1 MCCTNKKRII
11 MKLSAVIISVCMLC
25 GLSAIVAY
33 SWPAAPQKRALA
45 QQEAAGL
52 IKEWMIRS
60 KEAFEVDSDRYPDLL
75 RQAEEMASTNSDP
88 TTTALLHSMIAEMY
102 KQYYEQHRWRIDQ
115 RTPLIGYVP
124 ADVRE
129 WSRNLFEE
137 KITAEL
143 NASLQPAEILQ
154 ATPTRA
160 YQALLTKGADSPTL
174 RPTLFEF
181 LAYRALEI
189 QPSTAIYQ
197 ALIAFQNQQHHT
209 QAALLTE
216 LDQLRFLREKGECTL
231 AEQQAALET
240 CYREQKSLPH
250 AAEIVIALYEVLR
263 EQTYRLAPE
272 AQDSLRGE
280 QVRLCREGIECYAD
294 YPRTAILRNYLAELE
309 QSTLQVTADPT
320 AYPGKEMAL
329 RLTYK
334 HINQLTVRLYES
346 KRTPAEVAAQSYSSA
361 TDNRTLGRLVQTE
374 TVDLRCPN
382 SYTQLDTLL
391 RIRIATPG
399 LYECKVTAQGG
410 LTTTLPIHVSRL
422 IAHHRDLPTKQREV
436 WVTDWETG
444 KPVPHAE
451 VVYYGG
457 KRQQLQRKG
466 SITTDAQGLA
476 LLPADQ
482 NLLAVQA
489 TLPNDTHG
497 RIVPFYPIYTARS
510 AEKATTRLTL
520 FTDRG
525 LYRPGQTLYFKGIAY
540 SDHWENAHTIEGEE
554 IPVMLYDANRQEI
567 AKQRFTTNGYGSFHG
582 SFTLPQQGL
591 SGTYQLVAGNSTY
604 TFRVEEYKRPTF
616 QADIQPLQEE
626 VAFGDTVTLTGQAK
640 SFAGVVLPEGQVT
653 WRILRHPFWG
663 WRGIGGERQV
673 AEGKTNLNAEGLFQM
688 RFCPTQQPQT
698 PAWSSF
704 ERYELQ
710 ATVTDSKGESQEAT
724 YTFSVGESSLVLLP
738 QLAEQIEKE
747 QAKISIAIRTLNGE
761 SYAGSGRYQLKAL
774 QVVDP
779 TAETITFQEG
789 ETVLSGSFTSDQ
801 PLEAALLAKLPSG
814 RYRLCAE
821 TADRQGRISRSQND
835 FTLYSRTDKCPPY
848 FQHTWLLKHKTAC
861 APGEEAELIFGTS
874 DAPAYLLYEWF
885 QANQRI
891 HQELIKLNRENR
903 TFRIP
908 FKEEYKEG
916 LIVSFTLVHNGKLY
930 VEQVPITRRLPNR
943 QLTVKPITFR
953 DHLQPG
959 SQEHWRFRLTNA
971 DSLTVE
977 AEALASLYDAS
988 LDQLLPFAWSQLP
1001 LQTPQVK
1008 APRFTTTV
1016 HRHSD
1021 YTQQAIHY
1029 AEVPTYAYDALN
1041 WFGLLEAT
1049 WAGSARNRLYSLGS
1063 ARMMK
1068 SAAAA
1073 PQMADGLM
1081 VAEEMAVVEDQ
1092 AEADIEPV
1100 ETARTLRTDFSETAF
1115 FYPALQTDSIG
1126 DLWIDFTLP
1135 DSHTTWRFQLFSH
1148 TKTLQQGLF
1157 TQEIVSSKQLM
1168 VTPNLPRFVRKG
1180 DQVTISAQI
1189 ANQSNASIEG
1199 RASIELFDP
1208 ATNQPVICL
1217 SKGQHPFQL
1226 QPDSVQT
1233 VVWHFTVPGFT
1244 NLLGVRIVADSET
1257 AADGEQHILPI
1268 LCDQLLLTESQ
1279 PIYLWSNG
1287 EQQMPIPSFRKG
1299 QTPYRLT
1306 LELTANPIW
1315 YAVQA
1320 LSTVEATES
1329 ANCLDQLASYYTHTL
1344 ATQLAQSHPK
1354 IRQVITQ
1361 WQAEGGNV
1369 ETLHAAL
1376 SRNEELK
1383 NILLEET
1390 PWVMEAQDEAQ
1401 RKQRLS
1407 LLFDLNQANNQ
1418 RQLAMRQLQKLQ
1430 NEEGGFSWFEGF
1442 PASREI
1448 TVAVLEFLA
1457 QLTQLNAVEY
1467 GQAERAMII
1476 NALRYLD
1483 QQIEKDYEWLRQ
1495 HNPQW
1500 VKALPTP
1507 EQVDYLYVHSH
1518 YRDIPEMGNALEAA
1532 KFFTRQAFANWKK
1545 YSLLHKAEIALLA
1558 HRNGDRS
1565 RTTELL
1571 AWLKKTA
1578 SSSPEKGMYWANN
1591 RRETMGFVSPIWTH
1605 CRLMELFHT
1614 VEPDTQRMNQL
1625 KQWLLNQKR
1634 VQDWESTP
1642 ATLNAVHMLLL
1653 TGSDWLDTTNRCVA
1667 TWGDKQYDT
1676 AEGETATGYLKAN
1689 LPIGTA
1695 QQTPSTLTL
1704 RKEGEAPAWGALYTQ
1719 YLQSMD
1725 QVEAQGQGLQVE
1737 RKLFVESLEEG
1748 TRQIRPLTEEQPL
1761 QVGDKVIVRLVIR
1774 SEQDYQYVCLK
1785 DTRAGCMEPTQ
1796 ARSGYVWREGIGY
1809 YHVAK
1814 DASEQFFFEQLPKG
1828 TYVVEYSAY
1837 INRSGEYAAGVSTLQ
1852 CLYAPEFV
1860 AHSAGQRIKVK

>member
-1 MCCTNKKRII
+1 
-11 MKLSAVIISVCMLC
+11 MKLSAVIISVCILC

-33 SWPAAPQKRALA
+33 SWPSVPRKQAME
-45 QQEAAGL
+45 QQEAAKL
-52 IKEWMIRS
+52 IKAWMTRS
-60 KEAFEVDSDRYPDLL
+60 KEALEVDTDRYPDLL
-75 RQAEEMASTNSDP
+75 KQAEEMAATNNDP
-88 TTTALLHSMIAEMY
+88 ATTALLHSMIAEMY
-102 KQYYEQHRWRIDQ
+102 QHYYNQQRWRIDQ
-115 RTPLIGYVP
+115 RTPLTGYVP

-143 NASLQPAEILQ
+143 NASLQPADSLQ

-160 YQALLTKGADSPTL
+160 YQTLLTKGADSPTL

-189 QPSTAIYQ
+189 QPSTAVYQ
-197 ALIAFQNQQHHT
+197 ALIAFQNQQQHT

-216 LDQLRFLREKGECTL
+216 LDQLRFLREKGECTV
-231 AEQQAALET
+231 AEQQAALEAL
-240 CYREQKSLPH
+240 YREQKSLPQ
-250 AAEIVIALYEVLR
+250 AAEIVIALYEVLQ
-263 EQTYRLAPE
+263 EQTYRLALE
-272 AQDSLRGE
+272 AQDSLRSE
-280 QVRLCREGIECYAD
+280 QVRLCREGIERYAD
-294 YPRTAILRNYLAELE
+294 YPRTALLRNYLAELE
-309 QSTLQVTADPT
+309 RSILQVTTDPT
-320 AYPGKEMAL
+320 VYPGGEATL
-329 RLTYK
+329 RLQYK
-334 HINQLTVRLYES
+334 HLSQITVRLYES
-346 KRTPAEVAAQSYSSA
+346 KRSPVDVAAQNQT
-361 TDNRTLGRLVQTE
+361 TDNHILGRLVQCE
-374 TVDLRCPN
+374 TFDLNCPN

-391 RIRIATPG
+391 RIRIAEPG
-399 LYECKVTAQGG
+399 LYECRVNAQGG
-410 LTTTLPIHVSRL
+410 LTTALLIHVSRL
-422 IAHHRDLPTKQREV
+422 IAHHRDLPNKQREV

-457 KRQQLQRKG
+457 KRNQLQRKG
-466 SITTDAQGLA
+466 SLTTDAQGLA
-476 LLPADQ
+476 QLPTDQ
-482 NLLAVQA
+482 NLLAIQA
-489 TLPNDTHG
+489 ILPNDTKG
-497 RIVPFYPIYTARS
+497 RIVPLYPIYTSRTV
-510 AEKATTRLTL
+510 EKETSRLSL

-540 SDHWENAHTIEGEE
+540 TDHWENAHTIEGKEVSV
-554 IPVMLYDANRQEI
+554 ILYDANHQEV
-567 AKQRFTTNGYGSFHG
+567 AKQRFTTNSYGSFHG

-591 SGTYQLVAGNSTY
+591 SGTYQLVAGNNTY
-604 TFRVEEYKRPTF
+604 SFRVEEYKRPTF
-616 QADIQPLQEE
+616 HADIQPLQEE
-626 VAFGDTVTLTGQAK
+626 VAFGDTVTLTGQAQ
-640 SFAGVVLPEGQVT
+640 SFAGVRLTEGQVT
-653 WRILRHPFWG
+653 WRILRRPFWG
-663 WRGIGGERQV
+663 WRGTEGESQV
-673 AEGKTNLNAEGLFQM
+673 AEGTTSLNAEGLFQM
-688 RFCPTQQPQT
+688 RFCPTKRQQT
-698 PAWSSF
+698 PVWNSF

-710 ATVTDSKGESQEAT
+710 ATVTDSKGESQETT
-724 YTFSVGESSLVLLP
+724 YAFSVGESSLVLLP
-738 QLAEQIEKE
+738 QLTEQMEKE

-761 SYAGSGRYQLKAL
+761 SYAGTGRYQLKAL

-789 ETVLSGSFTSDQ
+789 ETVLSGTFTGDQ
-801 PLEAALLAKLPSG
+801 PLEAALLAKQPSG

-821 TADRQGRISRSQND
+821 TTDRQGRISRTQSD

-848 FQHTWLLKHKTAC
+848 FLHTWLLKTKTEC
-861 APGEEAELIFGTS
+861 LPGENAELVFGTS
-874 DAPAYLLYEWF
+874 DAPSYILYEWF
-885 QANQRI
+885 QADQRI
-891 HQELIKLNRENR
+891 HQELIKLNQENR

-908 FKEEYKEG
+908 FKADYGEG
-916 LIVSFTLVHNGKLY
+916 LMVSFTLVHEGKLY
-930 VEQVPITRRLPNR
+930 VEQVPITRRMPNR
-943 QLTVKPITFR
+943 KLTVKPITFR
-953 DHLQPG
+953 DRLRPG
-959 SQEHWRFRLTNA
+959 SQEHWRFRLTDT

-988 LDQLLPFAWSQLP
+988 LDRLSPFAWSQLP

-1008 APRFTTTV
+1008 APRFTTTAY
-1016 HRHSD
+1016 RYSD
-1021 YTQQAIHY
+1021 YSQQEIRY
-1029 AEVPTYAYDALN
+1029 AKVPTYTYDALN
-1041 WFGLLEAT
+1041 WFGLLEAS
-1049 WAGSARNRLYSLGS
+1049 WSGARNGLYGLGN

-1073 PQMADGLM
+1073 PQMDGLM
-1081 VAEEMAVVEDQ
+1081 VTEEAEAVVEDL
-1092 AEADIEPV
+1092 AEADE
-1100 ETARTLRTDFSETAF
+1100 ETAETTRSLRTDFAETAF
-1115 FYPALQTDSIG
+1115 FYPALQTDFLG

-1135 DSHTTWRFQLFSH
+1135 DSHTTWKFQLLSH
-1148 TKTLQQGLF
+1148 TKTLQQQLF
-1157 TQEIVSSKQLM
+1157 TQEIVSSKPLM

-1180 DQVTISAQI
+1180 DQVTLSAQI
-1189 ANQSNASIEG
+1189 ANQTDAPIEG

-1208 ATNQPVICL
+1208 ATDQPVICL
-1217 SKGQHPFQL
+1217 SKVQHPFQL
-1226 QPDSVQT
+1226 EPDHTQT
-1233 VVWHFTVPGFT
+1233 VSWHFTVPSAT
-1244 NLLGVRIVADSET
+1244 NLLGVRIVADSEIAT
-1257 AADGEQHILPI
+1257 DGEQHILPI
-1268 LCDQLLLTESQ
+1268 LSDQLLLTESQ
-1279 PIYLWSNG
+1279 SFYLLGNG
-1287 EQQMPIPSFRKG
+1287 EKQISAPGFRKG

-1306 LELTANPIW
+1306 LELIANPIW

-1320 LSTVEATES
+1320 LSTMDVTES
-1329 ANCLDQLASYYTHTL
+1329 ANCLDHLASYYTYTL

-1354 IRQVITQ
+1354 IRQIITQ

-1369 ETLHAAL
+1369 ETLQAAL

-1383 NILLEET
+1383 NMLLEET
-1390 PWVMEAQDEAQ
+1390 PWVMEAQDETV
-1401 RKQRLS
+1401 RKQQLS
-1407 LLFDLNQANNQ
+1407 LLFDLNRANNQ
-1418 RQLAMRQLQKLQ
+1418 RQLAMRQLQQLQ

-1467 GQAERAMII
+1467 NQAEREMII
-1476 NALRYLD
+1476 RALRYLD
-1483 QQIEKDYEWLRQ
+1483 QQIEQDYEWLRQ

-1500 VKALPTP
+1500 SKALPTTR
-1507 EQVDYLYVHSH
+1507 QIDYLYVRSL
-1518 YRDIPEMGNALEAA
+1518 YRDVPEMGNALEAV
-1532 KFFTRQAFANWKK
+1532 KFFTRQAFTNWKK
-1545 YSLLHKAEIALLA
+1545 YGLLHKAEIALLA
-1558 HRNGDRS
+1558 HRNGETT

-1571 AWLKKTA
+1571 VWLKKTA
-1578 SSSPEKGMYWANN
+1578 SISEEKGMYWANN

-1614 VEPDTQRMNQL
+1614 VEPSTQRMNQL

-1676 AEGETATGYLKAN
+1676 AEGETATGYLKVN
-1689 LPIGTA
+1689 LPIGTT
-1695 QQTPSTLTL
+1695 QPTPSTLTL

-1737 RKLFVESLEEG
+1737 RKLFVETLEEG

-1774 SEQDYQYVCLK
+1774 SDQDYQYVCLK

-1814 DASEQFFFEQLPKG
+1814 DASEQFFFERLPKG

-1837 INRSGEYAAGVSTLQ
+1837 ITRPGEYAAGVSTLQ

>member
-1 MCCTNKKRII
+1 

-33 SWPAAPQKRALA
+33 SWPSAPQKQTLA
-45 QQEAAGL
+45 QQKTAEL

-60 KEAFEVDSDRYPDLL
+60 KEALEVDTDRYPDLL
-75 RQAEEMASTNSDP
+75 KQAEEMAATNSDP
-88 TTTALLHSMIAEMY
+88 ATTALLHSMIAEMY
-102 KQYYEQHRWRIDQ
+102 QHYYDQQRWRIDQ
-115 RTPLIGYVP
+115 RTPLTGYVP

-143 NASLQPAEILQ
+143 NASLQPADSLQ
-154 ATPTRA
+154 VTPTRA
-160 YQALLTKGADSPTL
+160 YQTLLTKGADSPTL

-189 QPSTAIYQ
+189 QPSTAVYQ
-197 ALIAFQNQQHHT
+197 ALIAFQNQQQHT

-216 LDQLRFLREKGECTL
+216 LDQLRFLREKGECTV
-231 AEQQAALET
+231 AEQQAALEAL
-240 CYREQKSLPH
+240 YREQKSLPQ

-280 QVRLCREGIECYAD
+280 QVRLCREGIERYAD

-309 QSTLQVTADPT
+309 QSTLQMTADPT
-320 AYPGKEMAL
+320 TYPGKETAL

-346 KRTPAEVAAQSYSSA
+346 KRTPVEVAAQNQT
-361 TDNRTLGRLVQTE
+361 TDNHILGRLVQCE
-374 TVDLRCPN
+374 TFDLNCPN

-391 RIRIATPG
+391 RIRIAEPG
-399 LYECKVTAQGG
+399 LYECRVNAQGG
-410 LTTTLPIHVSRL
+410 LTTALPIHVSRL
-422 IAHHRDLPTKQREV
+422 IAHHRDLPNKQREV
-436 WVTDWETG
+436 WVTDWKTG
-444 KPVPHAE
+444 KPVSHAE
-451 VVYYGG
+451 IVYYGG
-457 KRQQLQRKG
+457 KRNQLQRKG
-466 SITTDAQGLA
+466 SLTTDAQGLA
-476 LLPADQ
+476 QLPTDQ
-482 NLLAVQA
+482 NLLAIQA
-489 TLPNDTHG
+489 ILPNDTKG
-497 RIVPFYPIYTARS
+497 RIIPLYPIYTSRTVKKETS
-510 AEKATTRLTL
+510 RLSL

-540 SDHWENAHTIEGEE
+540 TDHWENAHTIEGKEVSV
-554 IPVMLYDANRQEI
+554 ILYDANHQEV
-567 AKQRFTTNGYGSFHG
+567 AKQRFTTNSYGSFHG

-591 SGTYQLVAGNSTY
+591 SGTYQLVAGYNTY
-604 TFRVEEYKRPTF
+604 SFRVEEYKRPTF
-616 QADIQPLQEE
+616 HADIQPLQEE
-626 VAFGDTVTLTGQAK
+626 VAFGDTVTLTGQAQ
-640 SFAGVVLPEGQVT
+640 SFAGVRLIEGQVT
-653 WRILRHPFWG
+653 WRILRRPFWG
-663 WRGIGGERQV
+663 WRGMGGERQV
-673 AEGKTNLNAEGLFQM
+673 AEGKTNLNAEGLFHM
-688 RFCPTQQPQT
+688 RFCPTQRTQA
-698 PAWSSF
+698 PAWSNY

-710 ATVTDSKGESQEAT
+710 ATVTDSKGESQETT
-724 YTFSVGESSLVLLP
+724 YAFSVGESSLVLLP
-738 QLAEQIEKE
+738 QLTEQMEKE

-761 SYAGSGRYQLKAL
+761 SYAGTGRYQLKAL

-789 ETVLSGSFTSDQ
+789 ETVLSGTFTGDQ
-801 PLEAALLAKLPSG
+801 PLEAALLAKQPSG

-821 TADRQGRISRSQND
+821 TADRQGRISRTQSD

-848 FQHTWLLKHKTAC
+848 FQHTWLLKTQTEC
-861 APGEEAELIFGTS
+861 LPGEEAELVFGTS
-874 DAPAYLLYEWF
+874 DAPTYILYEWF
-885 QANQRI
+885 QADQRI
-891 HQELIKLNRENR
+891 HQELIKLNQENR

-908 FKEEYKEG
+908 FKADYGEG
-916 LIVSFTLVHNGKLY
+916 LMVSFTLVHEGKLY
-930 VEQVPITRRLPNR
+930 AEQVPITRRMPNR
-943 QLTVKPITFR
+943 KLTVKPITFR
-953 DHLQPG
+953 DRLRPG
-959 SQEHWRFRLTNA
+959 SQEHWRFRLTDA
-971 DSLTVE
+971 DSLTIE

-988 LDQLLPFAWSQLP
+988 LDRLSPFAWSQLP

-1008 APRFTTTV
+1008 APRFTITTY
-1016 HRHSD
+1016 RYSD
-1021 YTQQAIHY
+1021 YSQQEIRY
-1029 AEVPTYAYDALN
+1029 AKVPTYTYDALN
-1041 WFGLLEAT
+1041 WFGLLEAS
-1049 WAGSARNRLYSLGS
+1049 WSRARNGLYGLGN

-1073 PQMADGLM
+1073 PQMDGLM
-1081 VAEEMAVVEDQ
+1081 VTEEAEAVVEDL
-1092 AEADIEPV
+1092 AEADIETV
-1100 ETARTLRTDFSETAF
+1100 ETARTLRTDFAETAF

-1135 DSHTTWRFQLFSH
+1135 DSHTTWKFQLFSH

-1157 TQEIVSSKQLM
+1157 TQEIVSNKPLM
-1168 VTPNLPRFVRKG
+1168 MTPNLPRFVRKG

-1189 ANQSNASIEG
+1189 TNQSNDPIEG
-1199 RASIELFDP
+1199 RAAIELFDP
-1208 ATNQPVICL
+1208 ATDQPVICL

-1226 QPDSVQT
+1226 EPDHTQT
-1233 VVWHFTVPGFT
+1233 VSWHFTVPSAT
-1244 NLLGVRIVADSET
+1244 NLLGVRIVADSEIAT
-1257 AADGEQHILPI
+1257 DGEQHILPI
-1268 LCDQLLLTESQ
+1268 LSDQLLLTESQ
-1279 PIYLWSNG
+1279 PIYLLSSG

-1320 LSTVEATES
+1320 LSTVEVTES

-1344 ATQLAQSHPK
+1344 ATQLAQSHPR

-1390 PWVMEAQDEAQ
+1390 PWVMEAQDESE

-1407 LLFDLNQANNQ
+1407 LLFDLNRANNQ
-1418 RQLAMRQLQKLQ
+1418 RQMAMRQLRKLQ

-1467 GQAERAMII
+1467 NQAEREMII
-1476 NALRYLD
+1476 KALSYLD

-1500 VKALPTP
+1500 AKALPTSG
-1507 EQVDYLYVHSH
+1507 QVDYLYVRSH
-1518 YRDIPEMGNALEAA
+1518 YRDIPEMGNALEAN
-1532 KFFTRQAFANWKK
+1532 KFFTRQAFANWKR
-1545 YSLLHKAEIALLA
+1545 YGLLHKAEIALLA
-1558 HRNGDRS
+1558 HRNGDKG
-1565 RTTELL
+1565 RTTELFV
-1571 AWLKKTA
+1571 WLKKTA
-1578 SSSPEKGMYWANN
+1578 STSPEKGMYWANN

-1614 VEPDTQRMNQL
+1614 VEPGTQRMNQL

-1689 LPIGTA
+1689 LSIGTT
-1695 QQTPSTLTL
+1695 QPTPSTLTL

-1737 RKLFVESLEEG
+1737 RKLFVETLEEG

-1774 SEQDYQYVCLK
+1774 SDQDYQYVCLK

-1796 ARSGYVWREGIGY
+1796 ACSGNVWREGIGY

-1814 DASEQFFFEQLPKG
+1814 DASEQFFFERLPKG

-1837 INRSGEYAAGVSTLQ
+1837 ITRPGEYAAGVSTLQ

>member
-1 MCCTNKKRII
+1 

-33 SWPAAPQKRALA
+33 SWPAAPQKQALA
-45 QQEAAGL
+45 QQKAAEL

-60 KEAFEVDSDRYPDLL
+60 KETLEVDTDRYPDLL
-75 RQAEEMASTNSDP
+75 KQAEEMATTNSDP
-88 TTTALLHSMIAEMY
+88 ATTALLHSIIAEMY
-102 KQYYEQHRWRIDQ
+102 QHYYDQAHWRIDQ

-124 ADVRE
+124 TDVRE

-143 NASLQPAEILQ
+143 NASLQPADTLQ
-154 ATPTRA
+154 ATPTRT
-160 YQALLTKGADSPTL
+160 YQALLTLGNDSPAL

-189 QPSTAIYQ
+189 QPSTAIYN

-216 LDQLRFLREKGECTL
+216 IDQLRFLRERGECTL
-231 AEQQAALET
+231 AEQQAALEAL
-240 CYREQKSLPH
+240 YREQKSLPQ

-280 QVRLCREGIECYAD
+280 QVRLCREGIERYAD

-309 QSTLQVTADPT
+309 RSTLQVTTDPT
-320 AYPGKEMAL
+320 VYPGKEVAL
-329 RLTYK
+329 RLHYK
-334 HINQLTVRLYES
+334 HLSQITVRLYES
-346 KRTPAEVAAQSYSSA
+346 KRTPVEVAAQTHP
-361 TDNRTLGRLVQTE
+361 TDNHTLGHLVQTE
-374 TVDLRCPN
+374 TFNLRCPN
-382 SYTQLDTLL
+382 SYTSLDTLL
-391 RIRIATPG
+391 RIRIATSG

-410 LTTTLPIHVSRL
+410 LSTTLPIHVSRL
-422 IAHHRDLPTKQREV
+422 IAHHRDLPNKQREV
-436 WVTDWETG
+436 WVTDWNTG
-444 KPVPHAE
+444 KPVPQAE

-457 KRQQLQRKG
+457 KRQQLKRIG
-466 SITTDAQGLA
+466 HVTTDAQGLA
-476 LLPADQ
+476 LLPADKQ
-482 NLLAVQA
+482 LLAVQA
-489 TLPNDTHG
+489 TLPNDTQG
-497 RIVPFYPIYTARS
+497 RIVPLYPIYTARS
-510 AEKATTRLTL
+510 AEKPTSRLTL

-540 SDHWENAHTIEGEE
+540 TDHWENAHTIEGEE
-554 IPVMLYDANRQEI
+554 IPVILYDANHQEV
-567 AKQRFTTNGYGSFHG
+567 AKQRFTTNAYGSFHG

-591 SGTYQLVAGNSTY
+591 SGSYQLVAGNHSY

-616 QADIQPLQEE
+616 HADIQPLQEE

-653 WRILRHPFWG
+653 WRILRRPFWG
-663 WRGIGGERQV
+663 LRGMGGERQV
-673 AEGKTNLNAEGLFQM
+673 AEGKTTLNAEGLFLM
-688 RFCPTQQPQT
+688 RFCPTKAAQAT
-698 PAWSSF
+698 AWSNYERF
-704 ERYELQ
+704 ELL
-710 ATVTDSKGESQEAT
+710 ATVTDSKGESQETT
-724 YTFSVGESSLVLLP
+724 YTFSVGKSSLVVLP
-738 QLAEQIEKE
+738 QLTEQMEKE
-747 QAKISIAIRTLNGE
+747 EAKISIAIRTLNGE
-761 SYAGSGRYQLKAL
+761 RYAGTGRYQLKAL
-774 QVVDP
+774 QIVDP
-779 TAETITFQEG
+779 AAETVTFQEG
-789 ETVLSGSFTSDQ
+789 ETVLAGTFTGDE
-801 PLEAALLAKLPSG
+801 PLEASLVAQLPSG

-821 TADRQGRISRSQND
+821 TTDRQGRISRNQSD
-835 FTLYSRTDKCPPY
+835 FTLYSRTDKRPPY
-848 FQHTWLLKHKTAC
+848 FLHTWLLKNKTEC
-861 APGEEAELIFGTS
+861 LPGEEAELVFGTS
-874 DAPAYLLYEWF
+874 DAPSYILYEWF
-885 QANQRI
+885 QADQRI

-908 FKEEYKEG
+908 FKAEYKEG
-916 LIVSFTLVHNGKLY
+916 LMVSFTLVHQGKLY
-930 VEQVPITRRLPNR
+930 VEQVPITRRVPNR
-943 QLTVKPITFR
+943 QLTIKPITFR

-988 LDQLLPFAWSQLP
+988 LDQLLPFAWSRLP
-1001 LQTPQVK
+1001 LQTPTIK

-1016 HRHSD
+1016 HRYSD
-1021 YTQQAIHY
+1021 FTQQEIRY
-1029 AEVPTYAYDALN
+1029 AEVPTYTYDALN
-1041 WFGLLEAT
+1041 WFGLLEASWSGT
-1049 WAGSARNRLYSLGS
+1049 RNGGYLLGN

-1073 PQMADGLM
+1073 PQMDGLM
-1081 VAEEMAVVEDQ
+1081 VAEERTVAEDQ
-1092 AEADIEPV
+1092 AEADIEV
-1100 ETARTLRTDFSETAF
+1100 EGTPRSLRTDFAETAF
-1115 FYPALQTDSIG
+1115 FYPALQTDSLG

-1135 DSHTTWRFQLFSH
+1135 DSHTTWKFQLLSH

-1157 TQEIVSSKQLM
+1157 TQEIVSSKPLM

-1180 DQVTISAQI
+1180 DQVTLSAQI
-1189 ANQSNASIEG
+1189 TNQSNAPIEG
-1199 RASIELFDP
+1199 RAAIELFDP

-1226 QPDSVQT
+1226 QPDSMQT
-1233 VVWHFTVPGFT
+1233 VAWHFTVPAIT
-1244 NLLGVRIVADSET
+1244 HLLGVRIVADSET
-1257 AADGEQHILPI
+1257 AADGEQHLLPI
-1268 LCDQLLLTESQ
+1268 LSDQLLLTESQ
-1279 PIYLWSNG
+1279 PLYLLDSG
-1287 EQQMPIPSFRKG
+1287 ERQIQLPGFRKG

-1320 LSTVEATES
+1320 LSTVDATAS
-1329 ANCLDQLASYYTHTL
+1329 ANCLDQLASYYTYTL

-1354 IRQVITQ
+1354 IRQLISQ

-1369 ETLHAAL
+1369 ETLQAAL
-1376 SRNEELK
+1376 HRNEELK

-1390 PWVMEAQDEAQ
+1390 PWVMEAQDEAE

-1407 LLFDLNQANNQ
+1407 LLFDLNRANNQ
-1418 RQLAMRQLQKLQ
+1418 RQMAMRQLQKLQ
-1430 NEEGGFSWFEGF
+1430 NEAGGFSWFEGF
-1442 PASREI
+1442 PANRAI

-1457 QLTQLNAVEY
+1457 QLKQLNAVEY
-1467 GQAERAMII
+1467 NQAERMMII
-1476 NALRYLD
+1476 RALRYLD
-1483 QQIEKDYEWLRQ
+1483 QQIEKDYEWMRQ

-1500 VKALPTP
+1500 TKSLPTT
-1507 EQVDYLYVHSH
+1507 EQVDYLYVRSH
-1518 YRDIPEMGNALEAA
+1518 YRDIPEVGNALEAA
-1532 KFFTRQAFANWKK
+1532 KFFTRQAFANWKR
-1545 YSLLHKAEIALLA
+1545 YGLLHKAEIALLA
-1558 HRNGDRS
+1558 HRNGDQS
-1565 RTTELL
+1565 RTTEILN
-1571 AWLKKTA
+1571 WLQKTA
-1578 SSSPEKGMYWANN
+1578 TTSKEKGMYWANN

-1614 VEPDTQRMNQL
+1614 VAPDTQRMNQL

-1642 ATLNAVHMLLL
+1642 ATLNAIHMLLL
-1653 TGSDWLDTTNRCVA
+1653 TGSDWLGTTNRCVV
-1667 TWGDKQYDT
+1667 TWGDKRYDT
-1676 AEGETATGYLKAN
+1676 AAGETATGYLKVN
-1689 LPIGTA
+1689 LPIGT
-1695 QQTPSTLTL
+1695 TPQASSTLTL
-1704 RKEGEAPAWGALYTQ
+1704 RKEGEEPAWGALYTQ

-1737 RKLFVESLEEG
+1737 RKLFVETLEEG
-1748 TRQIRPLTEEQPL
+1748 TRQMRPLTEERPL
-1761 QVGDKVIVRLVIR
+1761 QVGDKVIVRLTIR
-1774 SEQDYQYVCLK
+1774 SDQDYQYVCLK

-1796 ARSGYVWREGIGY
+1796 VRSGYVWREGIGY

-1814 DASEQFFFEQLPKG
+1814 DASEQFFFEQLPQG

-1837 INRSGEYAAGVSTLQ
+1837 ITRSGDYAAGVSTLQ